1 MLSIHNF
8 LIFEGGDGSGTS
20 TQMDILR
27 KRFTGPPLP
36 PLYATFEPTDG
47 PIGALI
53 RRALKGDPVLQAET
67 IARLFSAD
75 RHEHLYGP
83 GGIVERCGRGELVV
97 SDRYAPS
104 SLVYQGIAC
113 GEELSDSLNAPFP
126 APELILFF
134 DLDPAIALRR
144 IASRPDRDIYEY
156 LEFQVKVRNRYKA
169 LLGRYEEAG
178 LWVEYIDA
186 ALREGEVSEQVWRAV
201 GRMPIMKGEN
211 QEFVGL

>member
-27 KRFTGPPLP
+27 KRFAAPGLP
-36 PLYATFEPTDG
+36 PFHPTFEPTDG

-53 RRALKGDPVLQAET
+53 RRALKGDPAMRPET

-83 GGIVERCGRGELVV
+83 GGIVERCARGELVA

-113 GEELSDSLNAPFP
+113 GEELPAVLNAPFP

-134 DLDPAIALRR
+134 DLDPAAALKR

-156 LEFQVKVRNRYKA
+156 LDFQVKVRDRYKA

-178 LWVEYIDA
+178 VRVEYIDA
-186 ALREGEVSEQVWRAV
+186 SPGEEEVSEQVWRAV

-211 QEFVGL
+211 QP